1 MRRDLGSSWSGSAL
15 GLVFVSGLLLTA
27 CAAAP
32 PPPAEEPKAVEASDG
47 GHRRAAPSVESEIGA
62 LDEAKVKQTFQRSAD
77 KLSACYNKGSQRL
90 PYLSGDVRFVI
101 RITKDGSAR
110 WAYVKDSSLGDRE
123 TEACML
129 AVLKG
134 LSWPHPEGGEG
145 LAENSFTFEPGGD
158 DRPPVAWQPE
168 QLGSS
173 YKSAKGAL
181 AQCRKHA
188 GTKALKATLY
198 VETDGKPAAIGVSSA
213 DEKGEAAVDCVV
225 DALHGLKFNSP
236 GSYASKVSVTI
247 E

>member
-1 MRRDLGSSWSGSAL
+1 MRREQGSRVAWLVWLAGSL
-15 GLVFVSGLLLTA
+15 ITA
-27 CAAAP
+27 GAGCAAAP
-32 PPPAEEPKAVEASDG
+32 PPPAAEPAAEPSDR
-47 GHRRAAPSVESEIGA
+47 GHGRATPSVESEIGA
-62 LDEAKVKQTFQRSAD
+62 LDELKVKQAFQRSSD
-77 KLSACYNKGSQRL
+77 QLSACYGKGSQRL

-101 RITKDGSAR
+101 RISKDGSAR

-134 LSWPHPEGGEG
+134 ATWPRPLGGEG
-145 LAENSFTFEPGGD
+145 LAENSFSFEPGGD
-158 DRPPVAWQPE
+158 ERPPVAWKPE

-173 YKSAKGAL
+173 YKNARGAL
-181 AQCRKHA
+181 ALCRKSS
-188 GTKALKATLY
+188 GTKGLKATLY

-213 DEKGEAAVDCVV
+213 DERGEAAVACVIA
-225 DALHGLKFNSP
+225 ALHGLKFNSP